1 MTTAALLGGL
11 LMLLFELRHE
21 HRVALGETWRAWIP
35 LAYAAAMLIAGA
47 VSLAL
52 WSRGGRR
59 TLQVGFAAA
68 IAVGVLG
75 LEFHG
80 GAIKGARTA
89 LKAWT
94 VPIGKDGGSAPGTLP
109 PPLAPLA
116 FAGLGVLG
124 LLACA
129 DGPRM
134 R

>member
-1 MTTAALLGGL
+1 LTTAALLGGL

-21 HRVALGETWRAWIP
+21 HRVALG
-35 LAYAAAMLIAGA
+35 AMLIAGA